1 MANNSLI
8 RPHFLRGLGI
18 ALGGI
23 PMICEVFLF
32 MASTVPFLV
41 GDMGQFPGG

>member
-1 MANNSLI
+1 MVHNSLK
-8 RPHFLRGLGI
+8 RPYFLRGLGI

-32 MASTVPFLV
+32 MASKVPFLV